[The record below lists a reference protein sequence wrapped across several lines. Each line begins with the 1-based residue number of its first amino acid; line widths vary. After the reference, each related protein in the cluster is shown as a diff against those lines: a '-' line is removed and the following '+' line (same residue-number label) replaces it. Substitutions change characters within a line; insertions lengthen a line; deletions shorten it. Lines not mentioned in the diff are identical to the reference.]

1 MGGGEK
7 MTPAWAQRKE
17 ALLSDCIVSP
27 DVFTQM
33 MDRLSDFVV
42 PYQHALEAEAG
53 GRHVHL
59 YLQGLLSHVDRKNA
73 EGIAALVDVERQVL
87 QDFIG
92 TAPWDHRPLV
102 TVLVGQV
109 VEQLGE
115 PDGIIAFDPS
125 SFPKRG
131 THSVGVKRQWCGH
144 RGKVDNC
151 QVGVF
156 MGYVSRHE
164 HAVLVFRLSLPEEW
178 ARDEQRRRECHVPK
192 EVRYHTRHD
201 QCLEMLDEWGDQV
214 PHGWVTGDDELG
226 RHSRFRGELRERGER
241 YVLGVPCTTTM
252 RDLEAPWPVYQGR
265 GRPPKAPWQSVTA
278 WRQSLTAAAWTHLT
292 VRDGEKGPVEI
303 AMVKRRV
310 QTRIERKRTGPTEW
324 LVVTRRPLADDRPL
338 EPRASRDAT
347 DQDERYHYQYYLTP
361 TDGCEVAFK
370 EPSFGELARVIKA
383 GACIEASF
391 KRGKGEV
398 GMDAY
403 QVRTWQGWHHHMALS
418 LMAVWFLIGETHR
431 GQQWTPALTLPQ
443 VRYGLSL
450 LLLEV
455 FCTPGVDSICRQV
468 QRQLMRNESARF
480 YHHRTRKCIPPRKL
494 RREIQ

>member
-1 MGGGEK
+1 MN
-7 MTPAWAQRKE
+7 TVWAQRKE
-17 ALLSDCIVSP
+17 ELLSDCIVSL
-27 DVFTQM
+27 DVFNHM
-33 MDRLSDFVV
+33 MDRLGDFVV

-73 EGIAALVDVERQVL
+73 EEIAALVDVERQVL

-109 VEQLGE
+109 AERLGE

-151 QVGVF
+151 QVGVY
-156 MGYVSRHE
+156 MGYVSRHD
-164 HAVLVFRLSLPEEW
+164 HALLDFRLSLPQDW
-178 ARDEQRRRECHVPK
+178 ARDEPRRQACHVPK

-201 QCLEMLDEWGDQV
+201 QCLEMLDQWSEHV

-226 RHSRFRGELRERGER
+226 RHTRFRGQLRERGER
-241 YVLGVPCTTTM
+241 YVLGVPCTTTV
-252 RDLEAPWPVYQGR
+252 RDLEAPLPAYAGR
-265 GRPPKAPWQSVTA
+265 GRRPNAPWQSVTV
-278 WRQSLTAAAWTHLT
+278 WRQSLTADAWTHLT

-303 AMVKRRV
+303 EMVKRRV
-310 QTRIERKRTGPTEW
+310 QTRLERKRTGPEEW

-338 EPRASRDAT
+338 EARASRDAT
-347 DQDERYHYQYYLTP
+347 DQDARHRYHYYLTP
-361 TDGCEVAFK
+361 TGVSEAALK
-370 EPSFGELARVIKA
+370 EPSLGELARVIKA

-403 QVRTWQGWHHHMALS
+403 QVRTWQGWHHHMTLS

-431 GQQWTPALTLPQ
+431 GQQLTPALTLPQ
-443 VRYGLSL
+443 IRYGLSL

-455 FCTPGVDSICRQV
+455 FYTPGMDSICRQV
-468 QRQLMRNESARF
+468 QRQLLRNESARF
-480 YHHRTRKCIPPRKL
+480 YHHRTRKCIPPRRL
-494 RREIQ
+494 RQEIQ